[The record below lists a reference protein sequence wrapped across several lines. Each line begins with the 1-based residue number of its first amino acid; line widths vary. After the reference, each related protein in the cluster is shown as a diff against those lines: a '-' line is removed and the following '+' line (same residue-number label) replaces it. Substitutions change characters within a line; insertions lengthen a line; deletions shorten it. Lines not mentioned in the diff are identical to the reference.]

1 MVGYARSKLK
11 EPVGSGQ
18 GKCAVTEYML
28 YAVSS
33 IAERVIWDSAPLG
46 RALHLKPVGTL
57 TLISNQLGKN
67 IIVVCLTKI
76 I

>member
-18 GKCAVTEYML
+18 GKCSVTEYML
-28 YAVSS
+28 YTVSS

-46 RALHLKPVGTL
+46 RASHLKPVGTP
-57 TLISNQLGKN
+57 TLILINLE
-67 IIVVCLTKI
+67 KI
-76 I
+76 S